1 VSDLRAHRRLALA
14 LLIVTFVMVAS
25 HPLELWGKLRLN
37 GPTWL
42 AVHHNLYVA
51 FGPVAAV
58 TEPGALIALGTLAWR
73 ERRRGWR
80 WAPSALA
87 AAAVALGL
95 AVWASFTHPANQAL
109 NAWTAATLPAD
120 WTSVRN
126 QWEISHA
133 VHAALVAFALTV
145 LLSAVV
151 RGGDTSRKDTA

>member
-1 VSDLRAHRRLALA
+1 MTGLRAHRLLALA
-14 LLIVTFVMVAS
+14 LTIVTFVMVAS
-25 HPLELWGKLRLN
+25 HPLELWGKLRLD

-58 TEPGALIALGTLAWR
+58 TEPGALIALATLAWR
-73 ERRRGWR
+73 ERQRGWR
-80 WAPSALA
+80 WMPSALGG
-87 AAAVALGL
+87 AAVALGL
-95 AVWASFTHPANQAL
+95 VVWGSFTHRANQAL

-133 VHAALVAFALTV
+133 VHAALVALALAV
-145 LLSAVV
+145 LLSSLV
-151 RGGDTSRKDTA
+151 RGGDTSRKDPV